1 MRGGETSPAAA
12 VKRTTADAR
21 RKPSRTER
29 VNLGAH
35 ALAPDLDAIRRFIVD
50 MIARGAIAELI
61 ASVLGLLQRMRE
73 INTELMA
80 RIATNSRKRP
90 PSETLRRLQLE
101 LPLMFGAAANDA
113 GGNKTSDSLELE
125 GPPEPPAAP
134 VVSPPP
140 PKKSR
145 EPKKKHRHGRPKLP
159 SNLERLPPAV
169 FKVSAEQCICPTCK
183 RPTKTFAFKITE
195 KLTIIP
201 CRFVV
206 EQVQRE
212 TRSCGTCDVYIVTA
226 PKPAEVVDRGLLGD
240 ELLLQSLADHFDD
253 GVPFERMERNARQQ
267 GVPLSANTL
276 ASSVGA
282 LIDRF
287 EPVVEHIKEKSLA
300 SSFTALDA
308 TSMKVLDPDHP
319 LGIRTG
325 ALWLIEGDHQYA
337 YFVFAATAHADHI
350 DAILSGRTLASVM
363 CDGSPTNNCVERAG
377 GKRGGCNAHARRRL
391 VEAIR
396 IGDAR
401 AVLGLDL
408 FAQLFHV
415 DAESKRLGESIEERF
430 KRRQI
435 ESIAIVEELAR
446 WKDKLRAE
454 VEPKSPLGQALGY
467 MHRQWSRLTAFLRD
481 PLMEL
486 SNNEVERDLRR
497 WVLDRKVWMFV
508 GHDVSARRAADAFTL
523 LTTCRKMGVDPR
535 RYLRE
540 TLAKLLAGETDIVAL
555 APETLARVVA
565 AEKAAADAKAEAD
578 ALAAAKA
585 AVDKAAAK
593 KVAADARAVPKRARR
608 AAA

>member
-1 MRGGETSPAAA
+1 MSRVAPSLRDEKASPSAKDPKAAQRSKGKTSARPAA
-12 VKRTTADAR
+12 VKLSAQ
-21 RKPSRTER
+21 
-29 VNLGAH
+29 
-35 ALAPDLDAIRRFIVD
+35 ALAPDLEQIRRFILD
-50 MIARGAIAELI
+50 LIARGAIAELI
-61 ASVLGLLQRMRE
+61 TSVLGLLQRMRE

-80 RIATNSRKRP
+80 RIATKSRSRP

-113 GGNKTSDSLELE
+113 GGNKTNDTPDLE

-134 VVSPPP
+134 VVSMP
-140 PKKSR
+140 PKKESR
-145 EPKKKHRHGRPKLP
+145 DPKKKHRHGRPKLP
-159 SNLERLPPAV
+159 PSLERLPPAV
-169 FKVSAEQCICPTCK
+169 FKVPTEQCICPTCK
-183 RPTKTFAFKITE
+183 RPTKTFAFKTTE

-201 CRFVV
+201 CKFVV

-212 TRSCGTCDVYIVTA
+212 TRSCGRCDGYIITA
-226 PKPAEVVDRGLLGD
+226 PKPAEVVDRGLLGN

-276 ASSVGA
+276 AASVGA

-287 EPVVEHIKEKSLA
+287 EPVVEHIKEKSLS

-337 YFVFAATAHADHI
+337 YFVFAASAHANHL

-401 AVLGLDL
+401 AVRGLEL
-408 FAQLFHV
+408 FAQIFHV
-415 DAESKRLGESIEERF
+415 DAESKRLGESIEARF

-435 ESIAIVEELAR
+435 ESIPIVEELAR
-446 WKDKLRAE
+446 WKDMLRAE
-454 VEPKSPLGQALGY
+454 VEPKSPLGEALRY
-467 MHRQWSRLTAFLRD
+467 MHRQWPRLTAFLHD

-523 LTTCRKMGVDPR
+523 LTTCRKMGLDPR

-540 TLAKLLAGETDIVAL
+540 TLAKLLAGETNILAL

-565 AEKAAADAKAEAD
+565 AEKAEAAVKAEAE
-578 ALAAAKA
+578 ALADVK
-585 AVDKAAAK
+585 
-593 KVAADARAVPKRARR
+593 ARARSVAC
-608 AAA
+608 